1 MLFGKAS
8 GRFVLLVDVSGEAHV
23 CAFSGLSLVHTFY
36 VGQTRPEG
44 LCMTEELLAI
54 IEGNSIKVVDLHSGN
69 FIARSLTHQRRI
81 SGVAISSLRQN

>member
-1 MLFGKAS
+1 
-8 GRFVLLVDVSGEAHV
+8 
-23 CAFSGLSLVHTFY
+23 
-36 VGQTRPEG
+36 
-44 LCMTEELLAI
+44 MTEELLAI